1 MARKIA
7 QVERADA
14 VLQIP
19 DVGVVRH
26 FGILD
31 IGDAGLVSGWS
42 TPEEAQTWN
51 NGHEAV
57 LECKLPYLNEGC
69 RVEVAGMPFFCEG
82 TSHQD
87 VYLYINGFRI
97 GFWRLDSS
105 GKHTLS
111 AKVEAEQI
119 FHRQD
124 HSVLKCAWFFP
135 GAVRPADRGLGADIR
150 QLAFCFNSF
159 TVLAVNESADK

>member
-1 MARKIA
+1 MARKVIKS
-7 QVERADA
+7 ERVPT
-14 VLQIP
+14 VLQISEI
-19 DVGVVRH
+19 GVVRQ
-26 FGILD
+26 FGVLD

-51 NGHEAV
+51 NGHEAI
-57 LECKLPYLNEGC
+57 LECSVPYLSEGC

-97 GFWRLDSS
+97 GFWRLDRYVQ
-105 GKHTLS
+105 HTLT
-111 AKVEAEQI
+111 AMVEPEQI
-119 FHRQD
+119 FLRGD
-124 HSVLKCAWFFP
+124 HSVLKCVWFFP
-135 GAVRPADRGLGADIR
+135 DAVRPADRGLGADQR

-159 TVLAVNESADK
+159 TVLSVKATSDK